1 MPQARPRRT
10 QAERSANTRALVLD
24 AAIGVLHRHGYAATT
39 TILVAEAAGI
49 SRGAML
55 HQFHTKADLMT
66 FVVQSVYE
74 QEIAHYEKVLSGIA
88 TPRERLLAFPEIV
101 WEVFSRP
108 SGLAVLEILQSSRS
122 DPELAKKLRPIQQQ
136 IEADAQLQSKRL
148 TKTGQGRHTSLA
160 LMRLVVWSLRGL
172 SIAQILSS
180 DPDEIVKAVRL
191 LIKLLEAGLETG
203 AIKLEASA
211 KS

>member
-10 QAERSANTRALVLD
+10 QAERSANTRTLLLD
-24 AAIGVLHRHGYAATT
+24 AAISVLHRHGYGATT
-39 TILVAEAAGI
+39 TTLVAEEAGI

-88 TPRERLLAFPEIV
+88 TPRERMLAFPEIV

-108 SGLAVLEILQSSRS
+108 SGLAALEILQSSRS
-122 DPELAKKLRPIQQQ
+122 DPELAEKLAPIQQQ
-136 IEADAQLQSKRL
+136 IEEDAQLQARRL
-148 TKTGQGRHTSLA
+148 TKTGKGRHTSLA

-172 SIAQILSS
+172 SIAKVLSS
-180 DPDEIVKAVRL
+180 DPDEIVNAVRL
-191 LIKLLEAGLETG
+191 LIKLMEAGLETG
-203 AIKLEASA
+203 AIKLEPAA
-211 KS
+211 KT